1 MLNLKNKEMSLS
13 SFFFFFAQPVHMGC
27 VNRLCEALI
36 DLILVI
42 FFLISFFLINLF
54 ILVGG

>member
-13 SFFFFFAQPVHMGC
+13 SSLFFFFFAQPVHMGC

-42 FFLISFFLINLF
+42 FFLIFFLN
-54 ILVGG
+54 